1 MLSIVA
7 VISRRFLVYLL
18 VCILANICRMIKTA
32 STSHRKSLA
41 MLLLPVLVSGLLSW
55 GGQLQAQSEPVA
67 TIEENSAEEIPE
79 IEPCETSTV
88 ENEAENSAAMG
99 PGEVDCEPSSLEPL
113 SSQDRQELSDEVSE
127 NTQSAL
133 TLKRLLLGRS
143 YTFFARVEPE
153 YATYF
158 DGILQDDDG
167 FNLRRL
173 RAGMIGVLRDNLSYK
188 AELDLTDGFNSI
200 SDFYLRWESSR
211 FGAFLIGNQK
221 VAQNLSAMTGSLS
234 LLFMERPLPV
244 TSFSLSRRL
253 SVSQDFYFKRF
264 GVHGVFFTRDPNN
277 NAGKYGA
284 SLRVITNQKLTQGG
298 LGHLGFSLV
307 HEKMDRDAR
316 FRTHPESRVTDI
328 RLVDTGNFQD
338 VDYQSIAGV
347 EIAGAR
353 GPYTI
358 RAEGFVSKWHR
369 ADSKDN
375 RFLGAYAEIGHFLTG
390 QEFRY
395 RDGKF
400 VRPLIEEGIHA
411 WEVGLRASWV
421 DLNDEDVRGGEQKNL
436 GAALNWYP
444 RGNIR
449 AMFNIIYYKAER
461 DEGDEKGWIAQTR
474 VQLNW

>member
-1 MLSIVA
+1 MT
-7 VISRRFLVYLL
+7 
-18 VCILANICRMIKTA
+18 KTG

-41 MLLLPVLVSGLLSW
+41 ILLLPLLVAGLLSW

-67 TIEENSAEEIPE
+67 TIEENPAEETPE
-79 IEPCETSTV
+79 IKPCETRTDK
-88 ENEAENSAAMG
+88 NEAENGAALG
-99 PGEVDCEPSSLEPL
+99 PDEMDCEPPVLGPL

-127 NTQSAL
+127 NTQDTL

-158 DGILQDDDG
+158 DGILRDDDG
-167 FNLRRL
+167 FDIRRL
-173 RAGMIGVLRDNLSYK
+173 RAGIIGVLRDNLSYK
-188 AELDLTDGFNSI
+188 AELDLTDGTNSL

-211 FGAFLIGNQK
+211 FGAFLIGNQR

-244 TSFSLSRRL
+244 TAFSLSRRL
-253 SVSQDFYFKRF
+253 SVSQDLYFKRF
-264 GVHGVFFTRDPNN
+264 GIHGVFFTHDPNN
-277 NAGKYGA
+277 DAGNYGA
-284 SLRVITNQKLTQGG
+284 SLRVITNQEFTNGG
-298 LGHLGFSLV
+298 RAHLGFSLV
-307 HEKMDRDAR
+307 HENMDRDAR
-316 FRTHPESRVTDI
+316 FRTRPESHVTDI

-338 VDYQSIAGV
+338 VDYQSIAGI
-347 EIAGAR
+347 EIAGFR
-353 GPYTI
+353 GPFTV
-358 RAEGFVSKWHR
+358 RTEGFISKWHR

-375 RFLGAYAEIGHFLTG
+375 RFVGAYAEIGHFLTG
-390 QEFRY
+390 QEVRY
-395 RDGKF
+395 RDGKLI
-400 VRPLIEEGIHA
+400 RPRIEDGAHA

-449 AMFNIIYYKAER
+449 AMFNVIYYKAER

-474 VQLNW
+474 VQMNW